1 MVPVRRPVAG
11 VLVHDDDRIEEEAD
25 LLDDAH
31 QALHVGVGGVA
42 LVGRGLH
49 AIDRQARQDERSPPD
64 RVPILRQDDTA
75 ITSDRCREDLQVG
88 RIDRGGLRRGEP
100 E

>member
-1 MVPVRRPVAG
+1 MIGSRKRP
-11 VLVHDDDRIEEEAD
+11 IFSTT
-25 LLDDAH
+25 AH

-42 LVGRGLH
+42 LIGRGLH
-49 AIDRQARQDERSPPD
+49 AIDRQARQDERLAAD
-64 RVPILRQDDTA
+64 GVAVLRQDDTA
-75 ITSDRCREDLQVG
+75 ITGDRGREGLEVG